1 MQTYQFRIP
10 PFLMCFPPFAYG
22 KAQRAGDTLNARTLG
37 IFHSLCHLPL
47 GCEKQDSQ
55 VAGVLSS
62 GARYSLCRHPVA
74 PVRNFV
80 ISECLYKYPR
90 SNRKK
95 LLLIPYRMGDSRIS
109 RKYPQCTFITIPYF
123 ECNVSSRSLP
133 LILALSTTETVTG
146 VSL

>member
-1 MQTYQFRIP
+1 M
-10 PFLMCFPPFAYG
+10 FPPICLRQSPTGRGHTQHSHIRYRSLIMSLATWVG
-22 KAQRAGDTLNARTLG
+22 KTG
-37 IFHSLCHLPL
+37 FPS
-47 GCEKQDSQ
+47 GC
-55 VAGVLSS
+55 VLSS

-80 ISECLYKYPR
+80 IGECLYKYPR

-95 LLLIPYRMGDSRIS
+95 LLLIPYRRGDSRIS

-123 ECNVSSRSLP
+123 ECKVSSSSFP

>member
-1 MQTYQFRIP
+1 MRTCQFRIP

-22 KAQRAGDTLNARTLG
+22 KALRAGDTLNTRTLG
-37 IFHSLCHLPL
+37 TVLSLCHLPL
-47 GCEKQDSQ
+47 GWEKQDSQ

-80 ISECLYKYPR
+80 IGECLYKYPR

-95 LLLIPYRMGDSRIS
+95 LLLIPYRRGDSRIS

-123 ECNVSSRSLP
+123 ECKVSSSNLP
-133 LILALSTTETVTG
+133 LVLALSTMATVTG